1 MTTKIVN
8 HEGVEMS
15 SEEAIVSLMQRLRR
29 AEALIDAN
37 TDMTDILLERIGYL
51 ESDHNDWKIV

>member
-15 SEEAIVSLMQRLRR
+15 PEEAIVSLMQRLRR

-37 TDMTDILLERIGYL
+37 TEMTDILLERIGYL
-51 ESDHNDWKIV
+51 ECETHD

>member
-37 TDMTDILLERIGYL
+37 TEMTDILLERIGYL
-51 ESDHNDWKIV
+51 ESDCND